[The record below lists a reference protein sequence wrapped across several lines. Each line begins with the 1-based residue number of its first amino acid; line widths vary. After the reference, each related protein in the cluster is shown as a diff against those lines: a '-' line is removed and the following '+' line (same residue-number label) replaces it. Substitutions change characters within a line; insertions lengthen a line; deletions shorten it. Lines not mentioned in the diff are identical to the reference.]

1 MKLIQHTP
9 TTTYQVLTEYTEISK
24 ESPFISILKVCS
36 EQSPF
41 TVDDLQDFL
50 RPLNK
55 NAVKNIIHRLE
66 QLDYLMKYKEDS
78 DEDYQEH
85 SDELEYWISAR
96 GIEVCLKEEIEEE
109 KRGIIAMT
117 IAYPKNAHPIIVK
130 LEPLSK
136 DGFQDQESTKNNAKR
151 EFNDFINQSQHLKNG
166 TFKLKHIEDTYVVRE
181 KKEQD
186 YIFNFNEENYRSQ
199 LLDFSN
205 TVETSKSEVIAEL
218 LTNEYQSAYDAEQ
231 QLIRMTFN
239 SKELSLKRKISI
251 ENPKYNGLYF
261 NKIELEKPVQI
272 SPLDDLE
279 AEKWFTALVVSR
291 IQNYFFSDEEFDM
304 YTEQIAEEFVEYK
317 QGLTNSISRSQLIH
331 KLNEKPAGFYI
342 KAKLDTINYLNY

>member
-9 TTTYQVLTEYTEISK
+9 TITYQVLTDYTEISK

-66 QLDYLMKYKEDS
+66 QLDYIIKYDKDLDDIYSEYN
-78 DEDYQEH
+78 E
-85 SDELEYWISAR
+85 ELKYWISER
-96 GIEVCLKEEIEEE
+96 GIEVCLNEEIEEE

-117 IAYPKNAHPIIVK
+117 IAYPRNADPIIVK

-136 DGFQDQESTKNNAKR
+136 DEFQDRENTKNNAKR

-186 YIFNFNEENYRSQ
+186 YIFNFSEKNYTSQ

-218 LTNEYQSAYDAEQ
+218 LTNEYQSAYDEEQ
-231 QLIRMTFN
+231 QLIRMPFN
-239 SKELSLKRKISI
+239 TKELSLKRKISI
-251 ENPKYNGLYF
+251 ENPQFDGLYF

-272 SPLDDLE
+272 SPLDDQE

-291 IQNYFFSDEEFDM
+291 IQNYFFSDEEFDR
-304 YTEQIAEEFVEYK
+304 YTEQIAEELFEYK
-317 QGLTNSISRSQLIH
+317 QGLINSISRSQLIH
-331 KLNEKPAGFYI
+331 KLNKKPAGFYI

>member
-1 MKLIQHTP
+1 MKLTQHTS
-9 TTTYQVLTEYTEISK
+9 TITYQVLTDYTEISK
-24 ESPFISILKVCS
+24 ESPLISILKVCKEIGVFNVS
-36 EQSPF
+36 E
-41 TVDDLQDFL
+41 LQDFL
-50 RPLNK
+50 KPLNN
-55 NAVKNIIHRLE
+55 NAVSNLLFRLE
-66 QLDYLMKYKEDS
+66 SLDYLKSIEKDADDWVFSNNETSY
-78 DEDYQEH
+78 
-85 SDELEYWISAR
+85 ELTQM
-96 GIEVCLKEEIEEE
+96 GLNVCLEGKIEEE

-117 IAYPKNAHPIIVK
+117 IAYPKNADPIIVK

-136 DGFQDQESTKNNAKR
+136 DGFQDQENTKNNAKR
-151 EFNDFINQSQHLKNG
+151 EFNDFINQSHHLKNG

-186 YIFNFNEENYRSQ
+186 YIFNFNEENYSSQ

-291 IQNYFFSDEEFDM
+291 IKNYFFSDEEFDM

-317 QGLTNSISRSQLIH
+317 QGLTNSISRSQLIY

-342 KAKLDTINYLNY
+342 KSKLDTINYLNY

>member
-36 EQSPF
+36 EESPF
-41 TVDDLQDFL
+41 TVESLQEFL
-50 RPLNK
+50 SPLNK

-117 IAYPKNAHPIIVK
+117 IAYPKNADPIIVK

-136 DGFQDQESTKNNAKR
+136 DDFQDQEKTKNNAKS
-151 EFNDFINQSQHLKNG
+151 EFNNFIDQSQRLRNG
-166 TFKLKHIEDTYVVRE
+166 TFKLKNIEKTYVVKE

-186 YIFNFNEENYRSQ
+186 YTFTFSNDSYTSQ

-205 TVETSKSEVIAEL
+205 TVETFKSEVIAEL
-218 LTNEYQSAYDAEQ
+218 LTNEYQSAYDEEL
-231 QLIRMTFN
+231 QLIRMSFN
-239 SKELSLKRKISI
+239 TKELSLKRKITI
-251 ENPKYNGLYF
+251 ENPQYDGLYF
-261 NKIELEKPVQI
+261 NEIELEKPVQI
-272 SPLDDLE
+272 SPLDDHE
-279 AEKWFTALVVSR
+279 AEQWFTALVVSR
-291 IQNYFFSDEEFDM
+291 IQNYFFTDEEFDM
-304 YTEQIAEEFVEYK
+304 YTEQIAREFVEHH
-317 QGLTNSISRSQLIH
+317 QSLTNSISRSQLIN
-331 KLNEKPAGFYI
+331 KLNKKPAGFYI